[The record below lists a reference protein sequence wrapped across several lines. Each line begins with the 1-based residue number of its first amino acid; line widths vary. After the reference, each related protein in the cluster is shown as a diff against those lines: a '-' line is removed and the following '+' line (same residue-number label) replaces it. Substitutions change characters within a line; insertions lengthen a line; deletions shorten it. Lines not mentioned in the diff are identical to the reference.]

1 MKKTYYKI
9 LLFIFSVMTIFLYSP
24 RHIIADNNSTVY
36 FNLVNSSKNN
46 AIVGYDYDSDGNIS
60 QTPSVTINPTLDG
73 KNLPV
78 PLGDIA
84 ITEDGSLYGIGFT
97 SSTTSIYKIDKIT
110 GVSTIVYTLPS
121 SAGSNFNSLSGNANN
136 LILGSLTQ
144 KNYLYNLQSH
154 SLSQLPDS
162 PARNSGDFLT
172 VDGNRFIASTAGGLY
187 LLDQT
192 SNENKFLGTLSSQ
205 GISFI
210 SFGLTNI
217 GGKILAVNTKTNNI
231 MVSQDTISSII
242 SQQNT
247 TNEFNDTGIN
257 VPVTSG
263 FSGYNVWGITG
274 QDESKLVGGDVTANY
289 VDENGK
295 TISDPVVKSGNVGD
309 EYSTEQKNIDGYTFK
324 EVQGS
329 ATGTFTADSQ
339 TVTYVY
345 TKNPVVGGDVTANYV
360 DENGKT
366 ISDPVVKS
374 GNVGD
379 EYSTEQK
386 NIDGYTFKEV
396 QGSATGTFTADSQT
410 VTYVYTKNPVTPA
423 SPEKPVIP
431 DNGKTSSTT
440 NNNTTVN
447 NTTTNNGVKTVKKTA
462 DDILPKTAAEKVG
475 VSAMFAA
482 IILVITGGL
491 IFKNRHNKQ

>member
-9 LLFIFSVMTIFLYSP
+9 LLFIFSAMTIFLYSP

-46 AIVGYDYDSDGNIS
+46 AIVGYNYDSHGNIS
-60 QTPSVTINPTLDG
+60 QTPSVTITPTLDG
-73 KNLPV
+73 NDLPV

-84 ITEDGSLYGIGFT
+84 ITEDGSLYGIGYT
-97 SSTTSIYKIDKIT
+97 KSTTSIYTIDKIT

-144 KNYLYNLQSH
+144 KNYLYNLKSQ

-162 PARNSGDFLT
+162 PSRNSGDFLT

-192 SNENKFLGTLSSQ
+192 SNEKTFLGTLSSQ
-205 GISFI
+205 GSSFI

-242 SQQNT
+242 NQQNT
-247 TNEFNDTGIN
+247 TNEFTDTGIN
-257 VPVTSG
+257 VPGTSG

-295 TISDPVVKSGNVGD
+295 TIS
-309 EYSTEQKNIDGYTFK
+309 
-324 EVQGS
+324 
-329 ATGTFTADSQ
+329 
-339 TVTYVY
+339 
-345 TKNPVVGGDVTANYV
+345 
-360 DENGKT
+360 
-366 ISDPVVKS
+366 
-374 GNVGD
+374 
-379 EYSTEQK
+379 
-386 NIDGYTFKEV
+386 
-396 QGSATGTFTADSQT
+396 
-410 VTYVYTKNPVTPA
+410 
-423 SPEKPVIP
+423 
-431 DNGKTSSTT
+431 
-440 NNNTTVN
+440 
-447 NTTTNNGVKTVKKTA
+447 
-462 DDILPKTAAEKVG
+462 
-475 VSAMFAA
+475 
-482 IILVITGGL
+482 
-491 IFKNRHNKQ
+491 